1 MMTTATDTI
10 AANRELGRRFFQ
22 EQDRLRGGPAEALC
36 APEYQATLGGNPP
49 MPREGHEGFAK
60 GFYAAF
66 PDMRHEIADVFATD
80 DSRLRPLR
88 AARHQQRIVF
98 SGCPPL
104 AGASPSAAH
113 VSMHVAA
120 GKVTRLFGIFDEAGL
135 LRQLGVLPDKPTA
148 D

>member
-1 MMTTATDTI
+1 MTTATDTI

-49 MPREGHEGFAK
+49 MPREGHEGFAM

-66 PDMRHEIADVFATD
+66 PDMRHEIEDVFATD
-80 DSRLRPLR
+80 DR
-88 AARHQQRIVF
+88 VF
-98 SGCPPL
+98 VRFVLHGTNTGSFFGMP
-104 AGASPSAAH
+104 ATGRRVTIAAH

-135 LRQLGVLPDKPTA
+135 LRQLGVLPDKPPA

>member
-1 MMTTATDTI
+1 MMTATDTI
-10 AANRELGRRFFQ
+10 AANKDLGRRFFE

-66 PDMRHEIADVFATD
+66 PDMRHEIEEVFATD
-80 DSRLRPLR
+80 DRIFVRFVLNGTNTGSFFGMP
-88 AARHQQRIVF
+88 ATGRHATF
-98 SGCPPL
+98 
-104 AGASPSAAH
+104 AAH
-113 VSMHVAA
+113 VIMRVAA

-135 LRQLGVLPDKPTA
+135 LRQLGVLPSS
-148 D
+148 

>member
-1 MMTTATDTI
+1 MMTVTDTI
-10 AANRELGRRFFQ
+10 AANRELGRRFFE

-66 PDMRHEIADVFATD
+66 PDMRHEIEEVFATD
-80 DSRLRPLR
+80 DRVFVRFVLNGTNTGSLFGMPATR
-88 AARHQQRIVF
+88 RHVTF
-98 SGCPPL
+98 
-104 AGASPSAAH
+104 AAH
-113 VSMHVAA
+113 IIMHVAA

-135 LRQLGVLPDKPTA
+135 LRQLGVLPSS
-148 D
+148 